1 MDGAGRKGLIFR
13 GFLKL
18 QLMCD
23 FFFEHLVQTIGNVRF
38 KQRHGGEPKCRAF
51 GVFLRKRKV
60 LNGVMHLG
68 KHLSHFT
75 ASLGR
80 RFFYVSSAEA
90 GSNGAWLAVDFG
102 KQAAVFARNG
112 ITYCKAFFTEM
123 TGQFKIVRKLIF
135 VQTFEN
141 GKDVLTFVGV
151 QVKITVFN
159 TAGYTF

>member
-1 MDGAGRKGLIFR
+1 MPSLWCFPAKA
-13 GFLKL
+13 
-18 QLMCD
+18 
-23 FFFEHLVQTIGNVRF
+23 ESP
-38 KQRHGGEPKCRAF
+38 QRRYA
-51 GVFLRKRKV
+51 
-60 LNGVMHLG
+60 
-68 KHLSHFT
+68 SWQ
-75 ASLGR
+75 ASLPFHGKPWQKV
-80 RFFYVSSAEA
+80 FYVSSAEA

-102 KQAAVFARNG
+102 KQAAIFARNG